1 MRGKV
6 QLSVRKVGLCSCSEG
21 KEDDKT
27 GSLVSPFSNV
37 KLISFVKRNCD
48 DIADGSGVTGRFFKM
63 GGEGGAFVV
72 KLKGDNLS
80 WMFGEKEEKYSDC

>member
-1 MRGKV
+1 MM
-6 QLSVRKVGLCSCSEG
+6 
-21 KEDDKT
+21 
-27 GSLVSPFSNV
+27 
-37 KLISFVKRNCD
+37 SFVKRNCD